1 MKIKFLIPCLAAISV
16 MAACQKNPG
25 SDEPGE
31 NYSLTVEGG
40 MLENEIVEAYI
51 KEVTYP
57 DGDYSYSEMPDYRNR
72 TGYTSPRRDQPRP
85 VVVKWNI
92 PEKAAYRS
100 YSISVTDGQ
109 DISVMYEA
117 SLKENKVDVWNLI
130 PGRHYV
136 VTLFGNMAGSG
147 IKEKLETAE
156 FNTSGQVR
164 MIYAPSMNNIRDLG
178 GWKSAVYKHADGTPK
193 TIVYGRLYRGSEM
206 DYQHSAT
213 IEDMDMLK
221 SRLRIGADADFRS
234 DKECEG
240 IVCSPLGTDF
250 PYYRES
256 LSGYSSALKKN
267 GHAKEFKWM
276 LSHLKEGRNV
286 YFHCISGADRTGTMG
301 FLIEGVLGVSES
313 DQSKDYELTS
323 LYTERSRKEGD
334 PEYDY
339 GTMVRTAKNTFK
351 CETIAECC
359 CKYFTTYGVTEQELE
374 EFRTIML
381 E

>member
-1 MKIKFLIPCLAAISV
+1 MLAL
-16 MAACQKNPG
+16 AACQKTDDPG
-25 SDEPGE
+25 KGPEGE
-31 NYSLTVEGG
+31 YGITVQGG
-40 MLENEIVEAYI
+40 MLENEIVEAYM

-57 DGDYSYSEMPDYRNR
+57 DGDYTFSLMPDYRKR
-72 TGYTSPRRDQPRP
+72 EGYTSPRRDEPRS
-85 VVVKWNI
+85 VVIGWTV
-92 PEKAAYRS
+92 PEQKKDYRS
-100 YSISVTDGQ
+100 FSVSISDGR
-109 DISVMYEA
+109 DISRMYDAPVKSTSVE
-117 SLKENKVDVWNLI
+117 VWNLI
-130 PGRHYV
+130 PGRTYTA
-136 VTLFGNMAGSG
+136 TLFGNMAGSG
-147 IKEKLETAE
+147 IKDKLATRTFETQ
-156 FNTSGQVR
+156 GQVR

-206 DYQHSAT
+206 DYEHAVT
-213 IEDMDMLK
+213 NEDKDVIKNQLH
-221 SRLRIGADADFRS
+221 IGADADFRN
-234 DKECEG
+234 DTECSG
-240 IVCSPLGTDF
+240 IEHSPLGTDF

-267 GHAKEFKWM
+267 GHAKEFKWI

-301 FLIEGVLGVSES
+301 FLIEGVLGLSES
-313 DQSKDYELTS
+313 DQSKDFELTS

-334 PEYDY
+334 PKYDY
-339 GTMVRTAKNTFK
+339 GTMVHTAKNTFK

-374 EFRTIML
+374 EFRAIML